1 MPEKEDNDI
10 IEDILKLPKR
20 NLEARIKQLEL
31 DIKSRLELN
40 DNVLTNLE
48 NNQIRLEDQ
57 LWRFR
62 YISPFTD
69 AFLAN
74 RDLQSQLQ
82 RLNSLKINEQVSC
95 FQDIQELREKLQFA
109 REELETA
116 KKKFKLVSDT

>member
-10 IEDILKLPKR
+10 IEDILRLPKN
-20 NLEARIKQLEL
+20 NLEARIKQLER
-31 DIKSRLELN
+31 DIKSRLELK

-48 NNQIRLEDQ
+48 NNQIKLEDQ

-95 FQDIQELREKLQFA
+95 FQDIQKLREKLQFT

-116 KKKFKLVSDT
+116 KKKFKLVGDN